1 MFYIG
6 FLFKKMRDLLILT
19 YLVSDVSESLR
30 SLTKKERCE
39 QIDQVSHQK
48 LATVSDSL
56 RSLTK
61 NEQMSELLV
70 FWANHSFNHF
80 FIKKTSDL
88 LRKPMREF
96 PALLLKVTMPNFR
109 EYQQFLMS

>member
-61 NEQMSELLV
+61 TEQMSELLV

-80 FIKKTSDL
+80 FIKNKWFAKKTDERIPS
-88 LRKPMREF
+88 
-96 PALLLKVTMPNFR
+96 PAFKSNDAQL
-109 EYQQFLMS
+109 